1 MQPYFEPALRQHTN
15 VCMTSKKKI
24 FIYSFFILAAAVI
37 FFSFFFFEKEIDF
50 NADVKPILN
59 KKCISCHGGVKQQ
72 GGFSVL
78 FRDEALAATK
88 SGKPAIVPGHPEE
101 SEFIKRLKSN
111 DPEERMPYK
120 HPALDAAEID
130 ILSTWVKQGA
140 KWGDHWAYLPVKAP
154 EIPNAGDQWIRNDL
168 DRFIYARLE
177 ENKLKPSVQADKAT
191 LLRRVSLDL
200 IGTYPSEKLA
210 QYYLNSK
217 DEAKAY
223 DILVD
228 SLLAS
233 SHYGERWASMWLD
246 IARYADT
253 KGYESDPNRNI
264 WAYRDWVIRAFN
276 KDMPYDRFVT
286 EQIAGDLLPNPTD
299 AQYIATAF
307 SRNTPTNDEGGTN
320 NEEFR
325 TAAVLD
331 RVNATWEG
339 LMSTT
344 FSCVQCHSHPY
355 DPFKHDEYY
364 KFMSYF
370 NNTRDEDVPGE
381 YPLLKQFNDSL
392 TNQLNLLTSWVKTVS
407 SDHDAKRINLFLK
420 TGQPAINSTTA
431 DELQNAVIGNNNIA
445 LFFRTNA
452 VARLKEVDLQDAD
465 QLILRYRSDKPG
477 GRMSLRLDSPD
488 GPVLASWAVT
498 PASGNQNVYVDFKK
512 QKGIHDV
519 YVRYSNPTWRKP
531 GELLV
536 FFDWFHFS
544 PQFPGKGKPGYAT
557 YKKTFNDLLNAQ
569 VPTTPVMIE
578 NPTAM
583 QRKNYVFERGAWTA
597 KGKEVK
603 VGVPHSLAYAMPKNA
618 PENRIGLAMWLTD
631 KRNPLVSRT
640 MVNRLWEQLY
650 GAGLVETLEDMGT
663 QGMAPTHKELL
674 DYMAWQ
680 LMHKYNWSIKK
691 MLKEIVMM
699 ATYRQD
705 SKLSDELKEKD
716 LFNKFYARGS
726 RVRLSSEQIRDQCLS
741 IAGVLSQ
748 KMYGPPVMPWQPEG
762 IWFSPYNGAKWVK
775 SNGAD
780 QYRRGIYTY
789 WKRTAPYPSAIAFDG
804 ASRVVCSPRRIRT
817 NTPLQALVTLNDSA
831 YVDMAR
837 HFVNRM
843 QQTGEKTAALKIAK
857 GYSMMLYK
865 PIPQNRLKIFEEL
878 YHKALLAFKKDGAS
892 AAAFMGDKQKQ
903 VKPEDAALVLVAN
916 AMLNLDE
923 VVTKN

>member
-1 MQPYFEPALRQHTN
+1 MLFASGFLLIATAL
-15 VCMTSKKKI
+15 I
-24 FIYSFFILAAAVI
+24 A
-37 FFSFFFFEKEIDF
+37 FSLFSSEKEVDF
-50 NADVKPILN
+50 NTQVKPILN

-78 FRDEALAATK
+78 FREEALANTK
-88 SGKPAIVPGHPEE
+88 SGKPAIIPGNAEA

-120 HPALDAAEID
+120 HPALNGEEID
-130 ILSTWVKQGA
+130 VLSSWINQGA
-140 KWGDHWAYLPVKAP
+140 KWGQHWAYVSVKP
-154 EIPNAGDQWIRNDL
+154 TNVPDVDNDWVRNDL
-168 DRFIYARLE
+168 DKFIFAKLK
-177 ENKLKPSVQADKAT
+177 ENKFEPSKTADRAT
-191 LLRRVSLDL
+191 LLRRASLDL

-210 QYYLNSK
+210 KFYLNS
-217 DEAKAY
+217 ENEPQAY
-223 DILVD
+223 SILVD

-233 SHYGERWASMWLD
+233 PKFGERWASMWLD

-264 WAYRDWVIRAFN
+264 WSYRDWVIKAFN
-276 KDMPYDRFVT
+276 RDMPYDQFIT
-286 EQIAGDLLPNPTD
+286 DQIAGDLFPNPTD

-325 TAAVLD
+325 TSAVLD

-370 NNTRDEDVPGE
+370 NNTRDEDVQAE
-381 YPLLKQFNDSL
+381 YPLFRNFNDSL
-392 TNQLNLLTSWVKTVS
+392 KNELNTLTSWVKAVAGKERADQMS
-407 SDHDAKRINLFLK
+407 LFLK
-420 TGQPAINSTTA
+420 TGEPTINSTTA
-431 DELQNAVIGNNNIA
+431 DQLVNSVIGNNNIA
-445 LFFRTNA
+445 LYFKNSSS
-452 VARLKEVDLQDAD
+452 ARLKSVNLQDID
-465 QLILRYRSDKPG
+465 QLILRYNCNQPNG
-477 GRMSLRLDSPD
+477 TMSLHLGSAN
-488 GPVLASWAVT
+488 GPVIKSWKLAQTQGYENVAIDF
-498 PASGNQNVYVDFKK
+498 PKQSGLK
-512 QKGIHDV
+512 DV
-519 YVRYSNPTWRKP
+519 YLNYTNASVKNPDQFM
-531 GELLV
+531 V
-536 FFDWFHFS
+536 YFDWFYFTK
-544 PQFPGKGKPGYAT
+544 QFPGKGKPEYAAK
-557 YKKTFNDLLNAQ
+557 KKTFTDLMNAK
-569 VPTTPVMIE
+569 VPTTPIMVE
-578 NPTAM
+578 NPLSM
-583 QRKNYVFERGAWTA
+583 QRKNYVFERGAWTS

-603 VGVPHSLAYAMPKNA
+603 VGVPNSLAFAMPKNA
-618 PENRIGLAMWLTD
+618 PDNRMGLAMWLTD

-663 QGMAPTHKELL
+663 QGMAPTHQELL
-674 DYMAWQ
+674 DFMAYQ
-680 LMHKYNWSIKK
+680 FMHKYNWSVKK
-691 MLKEIVMM
+691 MLKELVMM

-705 SKLSDELKEKD
+705 SKVSEELKEKD

-726 RVRLSSEQIRDQCLS
+726 RIRLSAEQIRDQSLAVC
-741 IAGVLSQ
+741 GVLSN

-762 IWFSPYNGAKWVK
+762 IWFSPYSGAKWIT
-775 SNGAD
+775 SGGEE

-817 NTPLQALVTLNDSA
+817 NTPLQALVTLNDSV
-831 YVDMAR
+831 YIDLAR
-837 HFVNRM
+837 KLAARM
-843 QQTGEKTAALKIAK
+843 DKVGGNSSKSKISK
-857 GYSMMLYK
+857 GYELILYK
-865 PIPQNRLKIFEEL
+865 VIPQNRLKIFEDL
-878 YHKALLAFKKDGAS
+878 YAQAFDEFKKN
-892 AAAFMGDKQKQ
+892 AANVSAFMGDKQKKY
-903 VKPEDAALVLVAN
+903 KPEDAAMVLVAN

>member
-1 MQPYFEPALRQHTN
+1 MA
-15 VCMTSKKKI
+15 SKKKI
-24 FIYSFFILAAAVI
+24 FIASIFIVAAGFIL
-37 FFSFFFFEKEIDF
+37 FSLFSSEKQIDF

-59 KKCISCHGGVKQQ
+59 KKCITCHGGVKQQ

-78 FRDEALAATK
+78 FREEALGVTK
-88 SGKPAIVPGHPEE
+88 SGKPAIIPGHPEE
-101 SEFIKRLKSN
+101 SEFIKRLKYD

-120 HPALDAAEID
+120 HPALDAGEID

-140 KWGDHWAYLPVKAP
+140 KWGDHWAYLPVKATDVP
-154 EIPNAGDQWIRNDL
+154 DVDNEWIRNDL
-168 DRFIYARLE
+168 DKFIYAKLE
-177 ENKLKPSVQADKAT
+177 ENDLKPSPQADRAT

-200 IGTYPSEKLA
+200 IGMYPSEKLA
-210 QYYLNSK
+210 RYYLNSK

-223 DILVD
+223 NVLVD

-233 SHYGERWASMWLD
+233 PHYGERWTSMWLD

-276 KDMPYDRFVT
+276 KDMPYNQFITD
-286 EQIAGDLLPNPTD
+286 QIAGDLMPNPTD

-370 NNTRDEDVPGE
+370 NNTRDEDVPAE

-392 TNQLNLLTSWVKTVS
+392 TTELNKLTSWVRTVS
-407 SDHDAKRINLFLK
+407 SEQAAKKIRLFLK
-420 TGQPAINSTTA
+420 TGEPAINSTTA
-431 DELQNAVIGNNNIA
+431 DELQHAVIGNNNIA
-445 LFFRTNA
+445 LYFRNNA
-452 VARLKEVDLQDAD
+452 VARLKHVDLEDAD
-465 QLILRYRSDKPG
+465 QLIFRYKSNKPG
-477 GRMSLRLDSPD
+477 GRMSLHSDAPN
-488 GPVLASWAVT
+488 GPVLASLPLDTGA
-498 PASGNQNVYVDFKK
+498 AYQNAYVDFKK

-519 YVRYSNPTWRKP
+519 YIRYANPTLGNP
-531 GELLV
+531 EELVV
-536 FFDWFHFS
+536 FFDWFNFS
-544 PQFPGKGKPGYAT
+544 QQLPGKGKTGYAA
-557 YKKTFNDLLNAQ
+557 YKKTFNDLLNAR

-578 NPTAM
+578 NPAAM
-583 QRKNYVFERGAWTA
+583 QRKNYVFVRGAWTS
-597 KGKEVK
+597 KGKEVQ
-603 VGVPHSLAYAMPKNA
+603 VGVPNSLAYAMPKNA
-618 PENRIGLAMWLTD
+618 PANRTGLAMWLTD

-663 QGMAPTHKELL
+663 QGMAPTHQELL

-680 LMHKYNWSIKK
+680 LMYKYNWSIKK
-691 MLKEIVMM
+691 MLKELVMA

-705 SKLSDELKEKD
+705 SKVSDELKEKD

-726 RVRLSSEQIRDQCLS
+726 RVRLSAEQIRDQCLS
-741 IAGVLSQ
+741 ISGVLSQ
-748 KMYGPPVMPWQPEG
+748 KMYGAPVMPWQPEG
-762 IWFSPYNGAKWVK
+762 IWFSPYNRAKWTK
-775 SNGAD
+775 SSGGD

-804 ASRVVCSPRRIRT
+804 ASRVACSPRRIRT

-837 HFVNRM
+837 HFVARI
-843 QQTGEKTAALKIAK
+843 QQTGEKNAALKIAK

-865 PIPQNRLKIFEEL
+865 PIPQNRLKIFEAL
-878 YHKALLAFKKDGAS
+878 YNKALSAFKKDAAS
-892 AAAFMGDKQKQ
+892 ASAFMGDKQKR
-903 VKPEDAALVLVAN
+903 VNPEDAALVLVAN

>member
-1 MQPYFEPALRQHTN
+1 M
-15 VCMTSKKKI
+15 VSKRTI
-24 FIYSFFILAAAVI
+24 FIASGFVIAVVVVL
-37 FFSFFFFEKEIDF
+37 FSFFSTEKQIDF
-50 NADVKPILN
+50 NVDVKPILN

-88 SGKPAIVPGHPEE
+88 SGKPAIIPGHPED
-101 SEFIKRLKSN
+101 SEFIRRIRSN

-120 HPALDAAEID
+120 HPALDESEID
-130 ILSTWVKQGA
+130 ILSDWVKQGA
-140 KWGDHWAYLPVKAP
+140 KWGDHWAYLPVK
-154 EIPNAGDQWIRNDL
+154 EIQLPDVDSKWIRNDL
-168 DRFIYARLE
+168 DKFIYAKLQ
-177 ENKLKPSVQADKAT
+177 ENGLKPSGQADKAT

-200 IGTYPSEKLA
+200 IGMYPSEKIA
-210 QYYLNSK
+210 QAYLNSK
-217 DEAKAY
+217 DEEKAY
-223 DILVD
+223 HALVD

-233 SHYGERWASMWLD
+233 SHYGERWTSMWLD

-253 KGYESDPNRNI
+253 KGYESDPHRSI
-264 WAYRDWVIRAFN
+264 WAYRDWVIKAFN
-276 KDMPYDRFVT
+276 KDMPYDQFITDQV
-286 EQIAGDLLPNPTD
+286 AGDLLPNPSD

-307 SRNTPTNDEGGTN
+307 SRNTPTNDEGGTD

-325 TAAVLD
+325 TAAVMD

-370 NNTRDEDVPGE
+370 NNTRDEDVSAE
-381 YPLLKQFNDSL
+381 YPLLKHFNDSL
-392 TNQLNLLTSWVKTVS
+392 TTKLNELISWVTTVS
-407 SDHDAKRINLFLK
+407 SEQAAKKVKLFLK

-431 DELQNAVIGNNNIA
+431 DSLKNAVIGNNNIA
-445 LFFRTNA
+445 LFFRNNA
-452 VARLKEVDLQDAD
+452 VARLKHVDLEEVDQM
-465 QLILRYRSDKPG
+465 IFKYSSNRPG
-477 GRMSLRLDSPD
+477 GRMSLHADSPN
-488 GPVLASWAVT
+488 GPVIASWDLTSDPSYQTA
-498 PASGNQNVYVDFKK
+498 YIDFKK

-519 YVRYSNPTWRKP
+519 YIRYNNPQITNP
-531 GELLV
+531 GDLVV
-536 FFDWFHFS
+536 FFDWFYFS
-544 PQFPGKGKPGYAT
+544 QQFPGKGKPGYEV
-557 YKKTFNDLLNAQ
+557 YKKTFNDLLTAQ

-578 NPTAM
+578 NPTSM
-583 QRKNYVFERGAWTA
+583 QRKNHVFDRGAWTS

-603 VGVPHSLAYAMPKNA
+603 VGVPNSLAYAMPKNA
-618 PENRIGLAMWLTD
+618 PENRLGLAMWLTD

-640 MVNRLWEQLY
+640 MVNRLWEQLH

-674 DYMAWQ
+674 DYMAHQ
-680 LMHKYNWSIKK
+680 FMYKYNWSVKK
-691 MLKEIVMM
+691 MLKELVMT

-705 SKLSDELKEKD
+705 SKVSDELKEKD
-716 LFNKFYARGS
+716 LFNKFYARAS
-726 RVRLSSEQIRDQCLS
+726 RVRLSAEQVRDQCLGIS
-741 IAGVLSQ
+741 GVLSQ

-762 IWFSPYNGAKWVK
+762 IWFSPYNGAKWSK
-775 SNGAD
+775 SSGED

-804 ASRVVCSPRRIRT
+804 ASREVCSPRRIRT

-837 HFVNRM
+837 HFASRI
-843 QQTGEKTAALKIAK
+843 QKTGEKSAAHKIAQ

-865 PIPQNRLKIFEEL
+865 PIPQNRLKIFEAL
-878 YHKALLAFKKDGAS
+878 YNKALVAFKQDAAS
-892 AAAFMGDKQKQ
+892 ASAFMGDPNKKA
-903 VKPEDAALVLVAN
+903 KPEDAALVLVAN

-923 VVTKN
+923 VITKN

>member
-1 MQPYFEPALRQHTN
+1 MLLKR
-15 VCMTSKKKI
+15 KI
-24 FIYSFFILAAAVI
+24 LFASGFTLVAFVLIA
-37 FFSFFFFEKEIDF
+37 FSLFSPEKPVDF
-50 NADVKPILN
+50 NTQVKPILN

-78 FRDEALAATK
+78 FREEALANTK
-88 SGKPAIVPGHPEE
+88 SGKPAILPGDPEQ

-120 HPALDAAEID
+120 HPALNNEEID
-130 ILSTWVKQGA
+130 LLSKWIKQGA
-140 KWGDHWAYLPVKAP
+140 KWGNHWAYVSVKPTPVP
-154 EIPNAGDQWIRNDL
+154 DIENDWTRNNL
-168 DRFIYARLE
+168 DKFILAKLE
-177 ENKLKPSVQADKAT
+177 ENQLKPSAAADRAT
-191 LLRRVSLDL
+191 LLRRLSLDL
-200 IGTYPSEKLA
+200 IGTYPSAKLA
-210 QYYLNSK
+210 KFYLTSK
-217 DEAKAY
+217 NEAEAY
-223 DILVD
+223 RILVD

-233 SHYGERWASMWLD
+233 SKFGERWASMWLD

-264 WAYRDWVIRAFN
+264 WSYRDWVIKAFN
-276 KDMPYDRFVT
+276 QDMPYNQFITD
-286 EQIAGDLLPNPTD
+286 QIAGDLYANPTD

-370 NNTRDEDVPGE
+370 NNTRDEDVTAE
-381 YPLLKQFNDSL
+381 YPLFRNFNDSL
-392 TNQLNLLTSWVKTVS
+392 SVKLKELNAWVKSVAGS
-407 SDHDAKRINLFLK
+407 KRAEEISLFLK

-431 DELQNAVIGNNNIA
+431 DQLVNSVIGNHNIA
-445 LFFRTNA
+445 LFFKNSSS
-452 VARLKEVDLQDAD
+452 ARLKSVDLEQVN
-465 QLILRYRSDKPG
+465 QLIMRYNCSKSKG
-477 GRMSLRLDSPD
+477 TLSLHSGSPD
-488 GPVLASWAVT
+488 GPVIKSWKLAQT
-498 PASGNQNVYVDFKK
+498 KGYENVVIDFA
-512 QKGIHDV
+512 QQQGIRDIYLKYTNPSVKNPDEFMV
-519 YVRYSNPTWRKP
+519 Y
-531 GELLV
+531 
-536 FFDWFHFS
+536 FDWFHFTQ
-544 PQFPGKGKPGYAT
+544 QFPGKGKPGYAEHQNIFLT
-557 YKKTFNDLLNAQ
+557 LMNTP
-569 VPTTPVMIE
+569 VPTTPVMVE
-578 NPTAM
+578 NPLSM
-583 QRKNYVFERGAWTA
+583 KRKNYVFERGAWTS

-603 VGVPHSLAYAMPKNA
+603 AGVPNSLAFAMPKNA
-618 PENRIGLAMWLTD
+618 PDNRMRLAMWLTD

-663 QGMAPTHKELL
+663 QGMNPTHQELL
-674 DYMAWQ
+674 DYMAYQ
-680 LMHKYNWSIKK
+680 FMYEYNWSVKK
-691 MLKEIVMM
+691 MLKELVMM

-705 SKLSDELKEKD
+705 SRVSEELKEKD

-726 RVRLSSEQIRDQCLS
+726 RIRLSAEQLRDQSLAVCGILS
-741 IAGVLSQ
+741 N

-762 IWFSPYNGAKWVK
+762 IWFSPYNGDKWVT
-775 SNGAD
+775 SAGEE

-817 NTPLQALVTLNDSA
+817 NTPLQALVTLNDSV
-831 YVDMAR
+831 YIDLAR
-837 HFVNRM
+837 KLASRM
-843 QQTGEKTAALKIAK
+843 EKAGGNTSSQRISK
-857 GYSMMLYK
+857 GYELMLFK
-865 PIPQNRLKIFEEL
+865 AIPANRLQIFEDL
-878 YHKALLAFKKDGAS
+878 YVKALNEFKKDQS
-892 AAAFMGDKQKQ
+892 SVSAFMSDKKKKH
-903 VKPEDAALVLVAN
+903 KPEDAAMVLVAN

-923 VVTKN
+923 VITKN

>member
-1 MQPYFEPALRQHTN
+1 MLL
-15 VCMTSKKKI
+15 KKKI
-24 FIYSFFILAAAVI
+24 LFASGFALVAIILIA
-37 FFSFFFFEKEIDF
+37 FSLFSSEKQIDF
-50 NADVKPILN
+50 NSQVKPILN

-78 FRDEALAATK
+78 FREEALAKTK
-88 SGKPAIVPGHPEE
+88 SGRPAIIPGNPED

-120 HPALDAAEID
+120 HPALNNDEID
-130 ILSTWVKQGA
+130 ILSGWIKQGA
-140 KWGDHWAYLPVKAP
+140 KWGNHWAYVSVKPVEVPDVNNDWA
-154 EIPNAGDQWIRNDL
+154 RNDL
-168 DRFIYARLE
+168 DKFILAKLD
-177 ENKLKPSVQADKAT
+177 ENKLEPSKTADKAT

-200 IGTYPSEKLA
+200 IGTYPSDKMA
-210 QYYLNSK
+210 KFYLESK
-217 DEAKAY
+217 NEQQAY
-223 DILVD
+223 SVLID

-233 SHYGERWASMWLD
+233 PKFGERWASMWLD

-264 WAYRDWVIRAFN
+264 WSYRDWVIKAYNR
-276 KDMPYDRFVT
+276 DMPYDQFIT
-286 EQIAGDLLPNPTD
+286 DQIAGDLFSKPTD

-381 YPLLKQFNDSL
+381 YPLFKNFNDSL
-392 TNQLNLLTSWVKTVS
+392 KNQLNLLTNWVKSVS
-407 SDHDAKRINLFLK
+407 GKERSAEVELFLK

-431 DELQNAVIGNNNIA
+431 DQLVNSVIGNNNIA
-445 LFFRTNA
+445 LYFKNSSS
-452 VARLKEVDLQDAD
+452 ARLKSVNLENAD
-465 QLILRYRSDKPG
+465 QLILRYNCSKENG
-477 GRMSLRLDSPD
+477 TMTLHAGSLN
-488 GPVLASWAVT
+488 GPVIKSWKLAET
-498 PASGNQNVYVDFKK
+498 KGYQNIEIDFPKQSGVK
-512 QKGIHDV
+512 DV
-519 YVRYSNPTWRKP
+519 YLKYTNGTEKNPDAFM
-531 GELLV
+531 V
-536 FFDWFHFS
+536 YFDWFYFTK
-544 PQFPGKGKPGYAT
+544 QFPGKGRPDYLT
-557 YKKTFNDLLNAQ
+557 YKKTFTGLMDTQA
-569 VPTTPVMIE
+569 PTTPIMVE
-578 NPTAM
+578 NPLSM
-583 QRKNYVFERGAWTA
+583 QRKNYVFERGAWTS
-597 KGKEVK
+597 KGKEVNA
-603 VGVPHSLAYAMPKNA
+603 GVPNSLAFAMPKNA
-618 PENRIGLAMWLTD
+618 PDNRMGLAMWLTD

-663 QGMAPTHKELL
+663 QGMAPTHQELL
-674 DYMAWQ
+674 DFMAYQ
-680 LMHKYNWSIKK
+680 FMYKYNWSIKK
-691 MLKEIVMM
+691 MLKELVMM

-726 RVRLSSEQIRDQCLS
+726 RVRLSAEQIRDQSLAIC
-741 IAGVLSQ
+741 GVLSN

-762 IWFSPYNGAKWVK
+762 IWFSPYSGAKWIT
-775 SNGAD
+775 SGGEE

-817 NTPLQALVTLNDSA
+817 NTPLQALVTLNDSV
-831 YVDMAR
+831 YIDLAR
-837 HFVNRM
+837 KLALRM
-843 QQTGEKTAALKIAK
+843 EKVGGNSSTSKIAK
-857 GYSMMLYK
+857 GYEMILYK
-865 PIPQNRLKIFEEL
+865 TIPQNRLKVFEEL
-878 YHKALLAFKKDGAS
+878 YSKAFDQFKKNS
-892 AAAFMGDKQKQ
+892 ANVSAFMGDKQKKY
-903 VKPEDAALVLVAN
+903 KPEDAAMVLVAN

>member
-1 MQPYFEPALRQHTN
+1 MLLKRKILFTSGFAVVAVAL
-15 VCMTSKKKI
+15 V
-24 FIYSFFILAAAVI
+24 A
-37 FFSFFFFEKEIDF
+37 FSLFSSEKEIDF
-50 NADVKPILN
+50 NSQVKPILN

-78 FRDEALAATK
+78 FRDEALANTK
-88 SGKPAIVPGHPEE
+88 SGKPAIIPGNPGD

-120 HPALDAAEID
+120 HPALNNDEID
-130 ILSTWVKQGA
+130 ILSNWVKQGA
-140 KWGDHWAYLPVKAP
+140 KWGNHWAYVSVKP
-154 EIPNAGDQWIRNDL
+154 TEVPDVDNDWVRNDL
-168 DRFIYARLE
+168 DKFIFAKLE
-177 ENKLKPSVQADKAT
+177 ENKLEPSKTADKAT

-200 IGTYPSEKLA
+200 IGTYPSDKLA
-210 QYYLNSK
+210 KFYLNSK
-217 DEAKAY
+217 DEQKAY
-223 DILVD
+223 SVLVD

-233 SHYGERWASMWLD
+233 PKFGERWASMWLD

-264 WAYRDWVIRAFN
+264 WSYRDWVIKAYN
-276 KDMPYDRFVT
+276 ADMPYDRFIT
-286 EQIAGDLLPNPTD
+286 DQIAGDLFPNPTD

-370 NNTRDEDVPGE
+370 NNTRDEDVSAE
-381 YPLLKQFNDSL
+381 YPLLKNFNDSL
-392 TNQLNLLTSWVKTVS
+392 KNELNHLTSWVKNVAGKERA
-407 SDHDAKRINLFLK
+407 DEVALFLK

-431 DELQNAVIGNNNIA
+431 DELVNSVIGNHNIA
-445 LFFRTNA
+445 LFFKNSSS
-452 VARLKEVDLQDAD
+452 ARLKSVNLQNVD
-465 QLILRYRSDKPG
+465 QLILRYNCSKANG
-477 GRMSLRLDSPD
+477 TMSLHLGSPN
-488 GPVLASWAVT
+488 GPLVKSWKVAQT
-498 PASGNQNVYVDFKK
+498 KGYENITVDFPK
-512 QKGIHDV
+512 QSGVKDV
-519 YVRYSNPTWRKP
+519 YLKYSNPSVKNP
-531 GELLV
+531 DEFMV
-536 FFDWFHFS
+536 YFDWFYFTQ
-544 PQFPGKGKPGYAT
+544 QFPGQGKPDYLA
-557 YKKTFNDLLNAQ
+557 YKKTFNNLMNAA
-569 VPTTPVMIE
+569 VPTTPVMVE
-578 NPTAM
+578 NPLSM
-583 QRKNYVFERGAWTA
+583 QRKNYVFERGAWTS

-603 VGVPHSLAYAMPKNA
+603 VGVPNSLAFAMPKNA
-618 PENRIGLAMWLTD
+618 PDNRMGLAMWLMD

-663 QGMAPTHKELL
+663 QGMAPTHQELL
-674 DYMAWQ
+674 DFMAYQ
-680 LMHKYNWSIKK
+680 FMHEHHWSVKK
-691 MLKEIVMM
+691 MLKEMVMM

-705 SKLSDELKEKD
+705 SKVTEEIKEKD

-726 RVRLSSEQIRDQCLS
+726 RVRLSAEQIRDQSLAVC
-741 IAGVLSQ
+741 GVLSN

-762 IWFSPYNGAKWVK
+762 IWFSPYNGAKWQT
-775 SNGAD
+775 SGGGD

-789 WKRTAPYPSAIAFDG
+789 WKRTAPYPSSIAFDG

-817 NTPLQALVTLNDSA
+817 NTPLQALVTLNDSV
-831 YVDMAR
+831 YIDLAR
-837 HFVNRM
+837 KLALRM
-843 QQTGEKTAALKIAK
+843 EKVGGSSNAAKISK
-857 GYSMMLYK
+857 GYELMMYK
-865 PIPQNRLKIFEEL
+865 AIPQNRLKVFEEL
-878 YHKALLAFKKDGAS
+878 YAKALMAFKNNAGNAS
-892 AAAFMGDKQKQ
+892 AFMGDKQKKF
-903 VKPEDAALVLVAN
+903 KPEEAAMVLVAN

>member
-1 MQPYFEPALRQHTN
+1 MLLKR
-15 VCMTSKKKI
+15 KI
-24 FIYSFFILAAAVI
+24 LFASGFTLVAFVLIA
-37 FFSFFFFEKEIDF
+37 FSLFSPEKPVDF
-50 NADVKPILN
+50 NTQVKPILN

-78 FRDEALAATK
+78 FREEALANTK
-88 SGKPAIVPGHPEE
+88 SGKPAILPGDPEQ

-120 HPALDAAEID
+120 HPALNNEEID
-130 ILSTWVKQGA
+130 LLSKWIKQGA
-140 KWGDHWAYLPVKAP
+140 KWGNHWAYVSVKSTPVP
-154 EIPNAGDQWIRNDL
+154 DIENDWTRNNL
-168 DRFIYARLE
+168 DKFILAKLE
-177 ENKLKPSVQADKAT
+177 ENQLKPSAAADRAT
-191 LLRRVSLDL
+191 LLRRLSLDL
-200 IGTYPSEKLA
+200 IGTYPSAKLA
-210 QYYLNSK
+210 KFYLTSK
-217 DEAKAY
+217 NEAEAY
-223 DILVD
+223 RILVD

-233 SHYGERWASMWLD
+233 SKFGERWASMWLD

-264 WAYRDWVIRAFN
+264 WSYRDWVIKAFN
-276 KDMPYDRFVT
+276 QDMPYNQFITD
-286 EQIAGDLLPNPTD
+286 QIAGDLYANPTD

-370 NNTRDEDVPGE
+370 NNTRDEDVTAE
-381 YPLLKQFNDSL
+381 YPLFRNFNDSL
-392 TNQLNLLTSWVKTVS
+392 SVKLKELNAWVKSVAGS
-407 SDHDAKRINLFLK
+407 KRAEEISLFLK

-431 DELQNAVIGNNNIA
+431 DQLVNSVIGNHNIA
-445 LFFRTNA
+445 LFFKNSSS
-452 VARLKEVDLQDAD
+452 ARLKSVDLEQVN
-465 QLILRYRSDKPG
+465 QLIMRYNCSKPNG
-477 GRMSLRLDSPD
+477 TLSLHSGSPD
-488 GPVLASWAVT
+488 GPVIKSWKLAQT
-498 PASGNQNVYVDFKK
+498 KGYENVVIDFA
-512 QKGIHDV
+512 QQQGIRDIYLKYTNPSVKNPDEFMV
-519 YVRYSNPTWRKP
+519 Y
-531 GELLV
+531 
-536 FFDWFHFS
+536 FDWFHFTQ
-544 PQFPGKGKPGYAT
+544 QFPGKGKPGYAEHQNIFLT
-557 YKKTFNDLLNAQ
+557 LMNTP
-569 VPTTPVMIE
+569 VPTTPVMVE
-578 NPTAM
+578 NPLSM
-583 QRKNYVFERGAWTA
+583 KRKNYVFERGAWTS

-603 VGVPHSLAYAMPKNA
+603 AGVPNSLAFAMPKNA
-618 PENRIGLAMWLTD
+618 PDNRMGLAMWLTD

-663 QGMAPTHKELL
+663 QGMNPTHQELL
-674 DYMAWQ
+674 DYMAYQ
-680 LMHKYNWSIKK
+680 FMYEYNWSVKK
-691 MLKEIVMM
+691 MLKELVMM

-705 SKLSDELKEKD
+705 SRVSEELKEKD

-726 RVRLSSEQIRDQCLS
+726 RIRLSAEQLRDQSLAVCGILS
-741 IAGVLSQ
+741 N

-762 IWFSPYNGAKWVK
+762 IWFSPYNGDKWVT
-775 SNGAD
+775 SAGEE

-817 NTPLQALVTLNDSA
+817 NTPLQALVTLNDSV
-831 YVDMAR
+831 YIDLAR
-837 HFVNRM
+837 KLASRM
-843 QQTGEKTAALKIAK
+843 EKAGGNTSSQRISK
-857 GYSMMLYK
+857 GYELMLFK
-865 PIPQNRLKIFEEL
+865 AIPANRLQIFEDL
-878 YHKALLAFKKDGAS
+878 YVKALNEFKKDQS
-892 AAAFMGDKQKQ
+892 SVSAFMGDKKKKH
-903 VKPEDAALVLVAN
+903 KPEDAAMVLVAN

-923 VVTKN
+923 VITKN

>member
-1 MQPYFEPALRQHTN
+1 MLLNR
-15 VCMTSKKKI
+15 KI
-24 FIYSFFILAAAVI
+24 LFVI
-37 FFSFFFFEKEIDF
+37 GFTVVAIGLIVFSLCSAEKQIDF
-50 NADVKPILN
+50 NAQVKPILN

-78 FRDEALAATK
+78 FREEALAKTK
-88 SGKPAIVPGHPEE
+88 SGKPAIIPGNPDD

-111 DPEERMPYK
+111 DPEVRMPYK
-120 HPALDAAEID
+120 HPGLNNEEID
-130 ILSTWVKQGA
+130 ILSAWVKQGA
-140 KWGDHWAYLPVKAP
+140 KWGNHWAYVGVKPTPVPDEGSDWA
-154 EIPNAGDQWIRNDL
+154 RNDL
-168 DRFIYARLE
+168 DKFIFAKLE
-177 ENKLKPSVQADKAT
+177 EQKLKPSKTADRAT

-200 IGTYPSEKLA
+200 IGTYPSDKQAKL
-210 QYYLNSK
+210 YLSSK
-217 DEAKAY
+217 DEQKAY
-223 DILVD
+223 AILVD

-233 SHYGERWASMWLD
+233 PKFGERWASMWLD

-264 WAYRDWVIRAFN
+264 WSYRDWVIKAYN
-276 KDMPYDRFVT
+276 QDMPYDKFIT
-286 EQIAGDLLPNPTD
+286 DQIAGDLFANPTD

-370 NNTRDEDVPGE
+370 NNTRDEDVTGE
-381 YPLLKQFNDSL
+381 YPLFKDYNDSL
-392 TNQLNLLTSWVKTVS
+392 KNQLNKLTGWVKTVS
-407 SDHDAKRINLFLK
+407 GKERADKMSLFLK
-420 TGQPAINSTTA
+420 TGQPAINSTLA
-431 DELQNAVIGNNNIA
+431 DELVNSVIGNHNIA
-445 LFFRTNA
+445 LFFKNSSS
-452 VARLKEVDLQDAD
+452 ARLKAVDLENVD
-465 QLILRYRSDKPG
+465 QLIFRYNCSKPNG
-477 GRMSLRLDSPD
+477 TISFHVGSVN
-488 GPVLASWAVT
+488 GPVLKSWKMAET
-498 PASGNQNVYVDFKK
+498 KGYQNIAIDFPK
-512 QKGIHDV
+512 QHGINDV
-519 YVRYSNPTWRKP
+519 YIKYTNPSVKNP
-531 GELLV
+531 DEFMLY
-536 FFDWFHFS
+536 FDWFYFTQ
-544 PQFPGKGKPGYAT
+544 QFPGQGRPDYLA
-557 YKKTFNDLLNAQ
+557 YKKTFTDLMDAQ
-569 VPTTPVMIE
+569 VPTTPVMVE
-578 NPTAM
+578 NPQSM
-583 QRKNYVFERGAWTA
+583 RRKNYVFERGAWTS

-603 VGVPHSLAYAMPKNA
+603 VGVPNSLAFAMPKNA
-618 PENRIGLAMWLTD
+618 PNNRMGLAMWLTD

-663 QGMAPTHKELL
+663 QGMAPTHQELL
-674 DYMAWQ
+674 DFMAYQ
-680 LMHKYNWSIKK
+680 FMYQYHWSVKK
-691 MLKEIVMM
+691 MLKEMVTM

-705 SKLSDELKEKD
+705 SKVSEELKEKD

-726 RVRLSSEQIRDQCLS
+726 RVRLSAEQIRDQNLAVC
-741 IAGVLSQ
+741 GVLSN

-762 IWFSPYNGAKWVK
+762 IWFSPYNGAKWRL
-775 SNGAD
+775 SDGED

-817 NTPLQALVTLNDSA
+817 NTPLQALVTLNDSV
-831 YVDMAR
+831 YIDMAR
-837 HFVNRM
+837 KLALRM
-843 QQTGEKTAALKIAK
+843 EKVGGNSNTTKISK
-857 GYSMMLYK
+857 GYELMLYK
-865 PIPQNRLKIFEEL
+865 PIPQNRLKIFEDL
-878 YHKALLAFKKDGAS
+878 YAKALEEFRKNATS
-892 AAAFMGDKQKQ
+892 VSAFMGDKQKKY
-903 VKPEDAALVLVAN
+903 KPEEAAMVLVAN

>member
-1 MQPYFEPALRQHTN
+1 MVFVVAMGL
-15 VCMTSKKKI
+15 V
-24 FIYSFFILAAAVI
+24 A
-37 FFSFFFFEKEIDF
+37 FSLFSAEKQVDF
-50 NADVKPILN
+50 NAEVKPILN

-78 FRDEALAATK
+78 FREEALAATK
-88 SGKPAIVPGHPEE
+88 SGKPAIVPGHPED
-101 SEFIKRLKSN
+101 SEFIKRLKSD
-111 DPEERMPYK
+111 DPEQRMPYK
-120 HPALDAAEID
+120 HEALSQNEID

-140 KWGDHWAYLPVKAP
+140 KWGNHWAYVAVKEVPLPDVD
-154 EIPNAGDQWIRNDL
+154 NDWGRNNL
-168 DRFIYARLE
+168 DKFIYAKLE
-177 ENKLKPSVQADKAT
+177 ENKLKPSPQADKAT

-200 IGTYPSEKLA
+200 IGTLPSEKLA
-210 QYYLNSK
+210 NSYLGSK

-223 DILVD
+223 QVLVD
-228 SLLAS
+228 SLMAS
-233 SHYGERWASMWLD
+233 PRFGERWASMWLD

-264 WAYRDWVIRAFN
+264 WAYRDWVIKAFN
-276 KDMPYDRFVT
+276 ADMPYNEFVT
-286 EQIAGDLLPNPTD
+286 EQVAGDLLPNPTD

-344 FSCVQCHSHPY
+344 FACVQCHSHPY

-370 NNTRDEDVPGE
+370 NNTRDEDVAAE

-392 TNQLNLLTSWVKTVS
+392 SNELKKLNEWVAKVS
-407 SDHDAKRINLFLK
+407 TPQRAKAINLFLK

-431 DELQNAVIGNNNIA
+431 DEMQNAVIGNNNIS
-445 LFFRTNA
+445 LFFKNNA
-452 VARLKEVDLQDAD
+452 VARLKAVDLEQVD
-465 QLILRYRSDKPG
+465 QLIFRYNSEKPG
-477 GRMSLRLDSPD
+477 GKMSLHIDAPN
-488 GPVLASWAVT
+488 GPLLATWPLAT
-498 PASGNQNVYVDFKK
+498 KPGYQNVYVDFKM
-512 QKGIHDV
+512 QSGIHDV
-519 YVRYSNPTWRKP
+519 YITYSNPSIKNP
-531 GELLV
+531 NDFLV
-536 FFDWFHFS
+536 FFDWFHFA
-544 PQFPGKGKPGYAT
+544 QQLPGKGRPEYAAF
-557 YKKTFNDLLNAQ
+557 KKTFNDLLNVS
-569 VPTTPVMIE
+569 VPTTPIMVD

-583 QRKNYVFERGAWTA
+583 LRKNYVFERGAWTS

-603 VGVPHSLAYAMPKNA
+603 VGVPNSLAFAMPKNA
-618 PENRIGLAMWLTD
+618 PNNRMGLAMWLTD

-640 MVNRLWEQLY
+640 MVNRLWEQLF

-663 QGMAPTHKELL
+663 QGMAPTHQELL
-674 DYMAWQ
+674 DYMAYQ
-680 LMHKYNWSIKK
+680 FMNQYNWSVKK
-691 MLKEIVMM
+691 MLKEMVMT

-705 SKLSDELKEKD
+705 SKVSEELKEKD
-716 LFNKFYARGS
+716 LFNKFYARGA
-726 RVRLSSEQIRDQCLS
+726 RVRLSAEQVRDQGLAIC
-741 IAGVLSQ
+741 GVLSA

-762 IWFSPYNGAKWVK
+762 IWFSPYNGAKWTK
-775 SNGAD
+775 SSGED

-817 NTPLQALVTLNDSA
+817 NTPLQALVTLNDSV

-837 HFVNRM
+837 HFASRM
-843 QQTGEKTAALKIAK
+843 QQMGGNNTANQIAK
-857 GYSMMLYK
+857 GYTAILYK
-865 PIPQNRLKIFEEL
+865 PIPQNRLKVFEDL
-878 YHKALLAFKKDGAS
+878 YTKAFLSFKKDAKA
-892 AAAFMGDKQKQ
+892 AAAFMGDKQKAT
-903 VKPEDAALVLVAN
+903 KPEDAALVLVAN